1 MIKINKF
8 FIPILIL
15 SPLFSQEASN
25 DWLNYTIND
34 PNTKSVEQ
42 ISSVDDIEFYY
53 TIQISVKKSF
63 DEAMEVLK
71 QLNENDIDAFIQKND
86 VSSDFKYRVRYG
98 NFSKKEDAIKIAEY
112 INITLGYECWIDKNE
127 L

>member
-25 DWLNYTIND
+25 DWLNYTINE

-71 QLNENDIDAFIQKND
+71 LLNENDIDAFIQKND

-112 INITLGYECWIDKNE
+112 ININLGYECWIDKNE

>member
-25 DWLNYTIND
+25 DWLNYTINE

-71 QLNENDIDAFIQKND
+71 LLNENDIDAFIQKND

-98 NFSKKEDAIKIAEY
+98 NFSKKRRC
-112 INITLGYECWIDKNE
+112 NKNCGIYQYYSW

>member
-15 SPLFSQEASN
+15 SPLFSQGASN
-25 DWLNYTIND
+25 DWLNYTINE
-34 PNTKSVEQ
+34 PNTESVEQ

-71 QLNENDIDAFIQKND
+71 LLNENDIDAFIQKND